1 MITTIIQLFIYG
13 LQLGSVYALV
23 ALGYTMVYG
32 IVRLI
37 NSAHGDYLMLGA
49 FTAFYVAM
57 FNGNGLIGSL
67 LGAMVFSG
75 LIAILSDLLA
85 FKPIREQPKFSS
97 LVTAMG
103 VSLFIQNFSRAIPV
117 IGPIPKGFPTLIK
130 NNLINIGNVTV
141 SSTQI
146 LMIAIA
152 FVLLTILQII
162 VKKTKIGRAMRAVSL
177 DRDASALMGVNINK
191 TISTTFFIGGCLA
204 GAGGVF
210 YGIMYPTIEVSIG
223 SLLGNKAF
231 IAAVIG
237 GIGNLTGA
245 MVGGIMMGLIE
256 IFATSINADV
266 GFGVFYLILIII
278 LIFKPAGLFGKVV
291 KEKV

>member
-1 MITTIIQLFIYG
+1 MGNIIQLLIYG

-23 ALGYTMVYG
+23 SLGYTMVYG

-49 FTAFYVAM
+49 YTAFYISVL
-57 FNGNGLIGSL
+57 NGNNIILCI
-67 LGAMVFSG
+67 LGAMIASG
-75 LIAILSDLLA
+75 IVAIASDELA
-85 FKPIREQPKFSS
+85 FKPVREQPKFSS

-103 VSLFIQNFSRAIPV
+103 VSLFIQNLSRAIPA
-117 IGPIPKGFPTLIK
+117 IGPIPKPFPTLIQK
-130 NNLINIGNVTV
+130 KIINLGGISI
-141 SSTQI
+141 SSTQV
-146 LMIAIA
+146 LMIIIA
-152 FVLLTILQII
+152 LFLLAVLKFI
-162 VKKTKIGRAMRAVSL
+162 VDKTSIGRAMRAVSL

-191 TISTTFFIGGCLA
+191 TITITFFLGGCLA

-210 YGIMYPTIEVSIG
+210 YGIMYPTIDVSIG

-237 GIGNLTGA
+237 GIGDLNGA
-245 MVGGIMMGLIE
+245 MIGGIMMGIIE

-278 LIFKPAGLFGKVV
+278 LIFRPAGMFGKLT

>member
-1 MITTIIQLFIYG
+1 MENIIQLFIYG

-49 FTAFYVAM
+49 YTAFYVNLL
-57 FNGNGLIGSL
+57 NGENLILCL
-67 LGAMVFSG
+67 LGAMIASG
-75 LIAILSDLLA
+75 LIAVLSDILA
-85 FKPIREQPKFSS
+85 FKPVREQPKFSS

-103 VSLFIQNFSRAIPV
+103 VSLFIQNLSRALPV
-117 IGPIPKGFPTLIK
+117 IGPIPKPFPTLIEK
-130 NNLINIGNVTV
+130 KLIHLGNITV

-146 LMIAIA
+146 LMIVIA
-152 FVLLTILQII
+152 FVLLILLKYI
-162 VKKTKIGRAMRAVSL
+162 VDRTKTGRAMRAVSL

-191 TISTTFFIGGCLA
+191 TITITFFIGGCLA

-210 YGIMYPTIEVSIG
+210 YGIMYPTIDVSIG

-237 GIGNLTGA
+237 GIGNLNGA

-256 IFATSINADV
+256 IYATSINADI
-266 GFGVFYLILIII
+266 GFGVFYLILIVI
-278 LIFKPAGLFGKVV
+278 LIFKPAGLFGKLT

>member
-1 MITTIIQLFIYG
+1 MDNIIQLFIYG

-37 NSAHGDYLMLGA
+37 NSSHGDYLMLGA
-49 FTAFYVAM
+49 YTAFYVSIL
-57 FNGNGLIGSL
+57 NGNNLILSL
-67 LGAMVFSG
+67 LSAMIASGA
-75 LIAILSDLLA
+75 IAMLSDQLA
-85 FKPIREQPKFSS
+85 FKPVREQPKFSS
-97 LVTAMG
+97 LVTALG
-103 VSLFIQNFSRAIPV
+103 VSLFIQNLSRAIPI
-117 IGPIPKGFPTLIK
+117 IGPIPKPFPTLIK
-130 NNLINIGNVTV
+130 KKFFNLGGITV

-146 LMIAIA
+146 LMIIIAII
-152 FVLLTILQII
+152 LLIILKYI
-162 VKKTKIGRAMRAVSL
+162 VNKTKIGRAMRAVSL
-177 DRDASALMGVNINK
+177 DRAASALMGVDINK
-191 TISTTFFIGGCLA
+191 TVTITFFIGGCLA

-210 YGIMYPTIEVSIG
+210 YGIMYPTIDVSIG

-237 GIGNLTGA
+237 GIGNLNGA
-245 MVGGIMMGLIE
+245 MFGGIMMGLIE
-256 IFATSINADV
+256 IFATSINADI

-278 LIFKPAGLFGKVV
+278 LIVKPAGLFGKLT

>member
-1 MITTIIQLFIYG
+1 MENIIQLFIYG

-49 FTAFYVAM
+49 YTAFYVSLL
-57 FNGNGLIGSL
+57 NGNNLIVCL
-67 LGAMVFSG
+67 LGAMLVSG
-75 LIAILSDLLA
+75 LIAVLSDRLA
-85 FKPIREQPKFSS
+85 FKPMRDQPKFSS
-97 LVTAMG
+97 LVAAIG
-103 VSLFIQNFSRAIPV
+103 VSQFIQNLSRAIPV
-117 IGPIPKGFPTLIK
+117 IGPIPKPFPTLIERK
-130 NNLINIGNVTV
+130 LINVGNITI

-152 FVLLTILQII
+152 LALLVTLKII
-162 VKKTKIGRAMRAVSL
+162 VEKTNTGRAMRAVSL

-191 TISTTFFIGGCLA
+191 TITITFFIGGCLA

-210 YGIMYPTIEVSIG
+210 YGIMYPTIDVSIG

-237 GIGNLTGA
+237 GIGNLNGA
-245 MVGGIMMGLIE
+245 MIGGIMMGLIE
-256 IFATSINADV
+256 IYATSINADV
-266 GFGVFYLILIII
+266 GFGVFYLILIVI
-278 LIFKPAGLFGKVV
+278 LIFKPAGLFGKLT